1 MLLKRLIRL
10 NREYNKVI
18 PEARGQAQGMISQA
32 QGYAADRT
40 NRAYGDVA
48 KFNAL
53 LVEYKKA
60 PEATMKRLYLESLM
74 EILPQAGSKIVVDP
88 TVPNLIP
95 MVNQIGK
102 ESQQVQTNK

>member
-1 MLLKRLIRL
+1 M
-10 NREYNKVI
+10 
-18 PEARGQAQGMISQA
+18 
-32 QGYAADRT
+32 
-40 NRAYGDVA
+40 A

-60 PEATMKRLYLESLM
+60 PEATRKRLYLESLM